1 MARVAVR
8 LSMVGDREM
17 KRRLEKVA
25 SEKGLRKEARG
36 ALLDYGNELVVTEMR
51 PNTPRKTG
59 ALQNSEEAKAMVSAK
74 KEDLRVTLKAGG
86 STAPYAPRVHE
97 THKTMSKFVEKTIQ
111 GARPKA
117 AQEIAVR
124 IDLKRASA

>member
-8 LSMVGDREM
+8 LAVQGDKALIR
-17 KRRLEKVA
+17 KLEQVA

-36 ALLDYGNELVVTEMR
+36 ALLDYGEELVVKELR

-59 ALQNSEEAKAMVSAK
+59 ALQDSEVAKAMVSAK

-86 STAPYAPRVHE
+86 PTAPYAPRVHE
-97 THKTMSKFVEKTIQ
+97 THKTKGKFLEKTIRAAQ
-111 GARPKA
+111 PKA

-124 IDLKRASA
+124 IDLRKAAS